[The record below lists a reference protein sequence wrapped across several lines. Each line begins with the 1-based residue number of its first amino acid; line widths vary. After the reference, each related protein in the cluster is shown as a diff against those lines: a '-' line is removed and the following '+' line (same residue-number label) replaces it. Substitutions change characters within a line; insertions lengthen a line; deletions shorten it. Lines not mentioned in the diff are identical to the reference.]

1 MAATSSGAPLTSEA
15 RYSFKFKGAI
25 SPKDVE
31 DQERTAV
38 LIHSSPSSSELYG
51 WFYLCFNS
59 GCVFSCCA
67 DKRFFSESRFSRFP
81 RLVLLATS
89 SCLSLCRP
97 RQARFFPL
105 RLIIKYTCTPKNLT
119 TPPLCRS
126 YRSTR
131 CCWTGNKGFGESPR
145 IMLILQKR
153 SLTFWE
159 NFCAGMTLRKKGVH
173 FIRHCC
179 WTPSTG
185 PKLPSRFESGLTPR
199 FPVCLCD
206 EGLKNIMKGSRH
218 MKNLTLRSID
228 LSCSLNA
235 LANPECQRSWPGGF
249 SREFHVNRA
258 RQHRSHY
265 FSLSGMH
272 PCHPCTIYNVG

>member
-1 MAATSSGAPLTSEA
+1 LTSEA

-31 DQERTAV
+31 DQERTDCP
-38 LIHSSPSSSELYG
+38 HPSMFHFHLHPHLNFKDDPTCASRRM
-51 WFYLCFNS
+51 
-59 GCVFSCCA
+59 CA
-67 DKRFFSESRFSRFP
+67 DTKSFSESRFSRFP
-81 RLVLLATS
+81 KLVLLATS

-145 IMLILQKR
+145 IMLILPKR
-153 SLTFWE
+153 SLTFLE

-185 PKLPSRFESGLTPR
+185 PKLPSRFESGLNPR

-206 EGLKNIMKGSRH
+206 EGLKNIIRGSRLL
-218 MKNLTLRSID
+218 KNLTGE
-228 LSCSLNA
+228 N
-235 LANPECQRSWPGGF
+235 
-249 SREFHVNRA
+249 H
-258 RQHRSHY
+258 
-265 FSLSGMH
+265 
-272 PCHPCTIYNVG
+272 